1 MVWDVLPLTCKT
13 CAEAAVNA
21 AVHSFN
27 DGCDV
32 CATRH
37 FAHLQLFHDSR
48 KARSLTEAYYAA
60 LVRRFGADG
69 VAAAHA
75 EVKAWA
81 VRIDAA
87 RAAEVQA

>member
-1 MVWDVLPLTCKT
+1 MVWDVLPMTCKT

-37 FAHLQLFHDSR
+37 FAHLQVFYESR
-48 KARSLTEAYYAA
+48 EARSLTEAYYAA
-60 LVRRFGADG
+60 LERRFGTDG

-87 RAAEVQA
+87 RAAEVQG

>member
-1 MVWDVLPLTCKT
+1 MKNSRKPCVA
-13 CAEAAVNA
+13 CAEAAINA
-21 AVHSFN
+21 ATHIFN
-27 DGCDV
+27 NACDD

-60 LVRRFGADG
+60 LVRRFGIDG

-75 EVKAWA
+75 EVKVWA
-81 VRIDAA
+81 QRIDAA
-87 RAAEVQA
+87 RAARLQTN